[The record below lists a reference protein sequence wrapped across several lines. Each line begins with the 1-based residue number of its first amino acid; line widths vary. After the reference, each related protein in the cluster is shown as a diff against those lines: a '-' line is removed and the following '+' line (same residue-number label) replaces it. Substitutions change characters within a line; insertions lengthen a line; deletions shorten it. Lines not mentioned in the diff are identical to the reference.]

1 MAHFGKPAQPYS
13 KDALEFLKD
22 YVLGRRLRVRLWR
35 KDQYGRVVGTAQVRK
50 GLFRRDVSLAMLKA
64 GMATV
69 YEAKFGSEF
78 GGREQMYREAEEKAK
93 KNRVG
98 MWKEERSVWE
108 RLRGKKQEDK
118 ESPREFKTR
127 MKQLK

>member
-13 KDALEFLKD
+13 KDALDFLTD
-22 YVLGRRLRVRLWR
+22 YVLGRRVRVRLWR
-35 KDQYGRVVGTAQVRK
+35 KDQYGRVVGTAHVRK

-78 GGREQMYREAEEKAK
+78 GGQEQVYREAEEKAK

-98 MWKEERSVWE
+98 LWKEERSVWD
-108 RLRGKKQEDK
+108 RLMGKQEYK
-118 ESPREFKTR
+118 ESPREYKNR
-127 MKQLK
+127 MK